1 MDTCVCMAESVHCS
15 PEITTI
21 LLISYIQYKMLL
33 VLKKDK
39 NFKKIL
45 RFLKWSTSKKK
56 KKKNYPSCGDD
67 TEVVRE
73 NALVWFSYQ
82 VVWQTEDSTC

>member
-1 MDTCVCMAESVHCS
+1 MELCSMLCSSLDRRRVWGRMDTCVCMAESVHCS
-15 PEITTI
+15 PETTTI

-39 NFKKIL
+39 NLKKIL

-56 KKKNYPSCGDD
+56 KRIILHVEMIQK
-67 TEVVRE
+67 
-73 NALVWFSYQ
+73 L
-82 VVWQTEDSTC
+82 